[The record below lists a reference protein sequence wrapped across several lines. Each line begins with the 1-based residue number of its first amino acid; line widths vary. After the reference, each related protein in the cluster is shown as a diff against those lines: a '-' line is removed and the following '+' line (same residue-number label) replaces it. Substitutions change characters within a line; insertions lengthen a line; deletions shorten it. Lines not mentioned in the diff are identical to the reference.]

1 MTFAEL
7 GANLDKEIDESIGYY
22 FSDDEKS
29 YFLNKAVDRFRD
41 KAYADFEKDETARQ
55 KLRLMVVDSGAQ
67 AGSTFNLAL
76 ITDLAY
82 TLRLTGVFTVSCT
95 GGATQTVK
103 RRIMPIGLDDL
114 FDQDPFS
121 IGINEDPKYEEVGNA
136 LQIISTTAPT
146 NVIMTYLKNPTTVDI
161 TGNPAGTLE
170 IPEQFQHEVLDLAK
184 DILLENVNSP
194 RYPTAVN
201 DTVTQT

>member
-67 AGSTFNLAL
+67 AGATFDLSL
-76 ITDLAY
+76 IPDLAY
-82 TLRLTGVFTVSCT
+82 TLRLTGNFTVSCT

-103 RRIMPIGLDDL
+103 RRIMPIGLDD
-114 FDQDPFS
+114 
-121 IGINEDPKYEEVGNA
+121 Y
-136 LQIISTTAPT
+136 STKTHF
-146 NVIMTYLKNPTTVDI
+146 LS
-161 TGNPAGTLE
+161 G
-170 IPEQFQHEVLDLAK
+170 
-184 DILLENVNSP
+184 
-194 RYPTAVN
+194 
-201 DTVTQT
+201 